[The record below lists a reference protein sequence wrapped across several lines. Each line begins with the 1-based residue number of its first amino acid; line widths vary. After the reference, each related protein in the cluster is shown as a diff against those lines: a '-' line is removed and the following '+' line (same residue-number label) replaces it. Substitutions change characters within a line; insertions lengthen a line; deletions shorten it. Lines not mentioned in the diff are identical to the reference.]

1 VKEKDKYLVLKEK
14 GRVAVAMSGGVDS
27 STAAAILKNDGYEV
41 IGLTMH
47 LWDQKLDDPEEMGR
61 CCSPE
66 DIRDARRVA
75 DQIGIPH
82 YVINLRKAFEEEVVH
97 DFI

>member
-1 VKEKDKYLVLKEK
+1 
-14 GRVAVAMSGGVDS
+14 MSGGVAS

-47 LWDQKLDDPEEMGR
+47 LWDQKLDDPEDIGR

-66 DIRDARRVA
+66 DIHDARRVA

-82 YVINLRKAFEEEVVH
+82 YVVNLRQAFEKEVVQY
-97 DFI
+97 FVEEYLRGRTPNPCLR